1 MFTGIVEELG
11 HVVDVDA
18 GRLAVASRMVRQE
31 SLAGASVAVNGVC
44 LTVVDRPGDAMAFD
58 LSEETV
64 ARTALA
70 TLQVG
75 DAVNLERPMALGG
88 RLSGHLVQGHVDGE
102 GMGRSDEGK
111 DVGEERSMRVAK
123 GMLSYLV

>member
-44 LTVVDRPGDAMAFD
+44 LTVVDRPGGALAFD
-58 LSEETV
+58 LPAVTV
-64 ARTALA
+64 ARTPLA
-70 TLQVG
+70 TLQIG
-75 DAVNLERPMALGG
+75 DAVNQERPLARGG
-88 RLSGHLVQGHVDGE
+88 RPARHLAQGHVDG
-102 GMGRSDEGK
+102 
-111 DVGEERSMRVAK
+111 VGPARAADRNR
-123 GMLSYLV
+123 